1 MSVAQTNNTYQS
13 ESKQKWRKFVYS
25 LATPDTCALLV
36 DEDGNFNYKWI
47 ELVGDNANT
56 FNQLLNTK
64 RIREDQLIGIDLRE
78 DNINKCKPIFPQAQF
93 YKTEWS
99 SFCSIYNRND
109 IGVIVFD
116 SWNAAYGKDFQSA
129 LTNTMNLALRCK
141 QSIGECLVVIN
152 VDGSKTHR
160 GYAVHKGISSKQVLK
175 ENIENTFKYSDSIY
189 LREYQVSIESM
200 YEYKQYKRS
209 TTMLTCGILL

>member
-1 MSVAQTNNTYQS
+1 MSIAQHDNSYQS
-13 ESKQKWRKFVYS
+13 EAKQLWREFIYS
-25 LATPDTCALLV
+25 LATPDNCSMLV
-36 DEDGNFNYKWI
+36 DEDGKYNYKWL
-47 ELVGDNANT
+47 ELVGDNAIT

-78 DNINKCKPIFPQAQF
+78 DNINNCIPRFPKAQF
-93 YKTEWS
+93 HSQEWNVFCNTYKKQ
-99 SFCSIYNRND
+99 D

-116 SWNAAYGKDFQSA
+116 PWYAAYGKEFKSA
-129 LTNTMNLALRCK
+129 LSATMNLALRCK

-160 GYAVHKGISSKQVLK
+160 GYAVHKGLTSKEVLK
-175 ENIENTFKYSDSIY
+175 ENIQNTFKYSDSIY
-189 LREYQVSIESM
+189 LKEYQVSIESM
-200 YEYKQYKRS
+200 YEYKQHKQS